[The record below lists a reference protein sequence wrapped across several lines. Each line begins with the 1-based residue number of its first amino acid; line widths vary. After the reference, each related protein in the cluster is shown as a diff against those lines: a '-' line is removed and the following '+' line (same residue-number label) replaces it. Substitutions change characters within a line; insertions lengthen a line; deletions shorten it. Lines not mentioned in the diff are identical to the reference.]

1 MSSWFSFPDFFLSF
15 AALLLEGIPFLLLG
29 ALGSALVDLF
39 LPEAWLRGLLRL
51 GPRGGMVAG
60 LLAGFVF
67 PICECGALPIVL
79 RLLRKGVPLPAA
91 AAYLFASPL
100 ANPFSIASTWFAF
113 RTQEPWMMVLL
124 RLFLGGI
131 VVVSLSHWI
140 GRSDTRDILNPAAL
154 TPSQDGALPPGT
166 AAAAFEPSWK
176 KRLRGTVRS
185 VSDDFL
191 AVAFFLVL
199 GAAVAAFLNT
209 SVNRAWLLPLAHN
222 KFLAP
227 VAAILLAQVLS
238 LCSTT
243 DAFIIAALPQFPMAA
258 ALAFLVAGPLFD
270 FKLLWIYQTVFT
282 RAAVLQIWLRVTAGA
297 LLLSWLYSLL

>member
-1 MSSWFSFPDFFLSF
+1 MASWFSFPDFFLSF
-15 AALLLEGIPFLLLG
+15 AALLLEGLPFLLLG

-39 LPEAWLRGLLRL
+39 LPEAWLRALLKL
-51 GPRGGMVAG
+51 GPRGGTAAG

-91 AAYLFASPL
+91 AAYLFAAPL
-100 ANPFSIASTWFAF
+100 ANPFSIASTWFAY
-113 RTQEPWMMVLL
+113 RTQEPWLMVLL
-124 RLFLGGI
+124 RLFLGAI
-131 VVVSLSHWI
+131 VVLSLSHWI
-140 GRSDTRDILNPAAL
+140 ARADSREILNPAAL
-154 TPSQDGALPPGT
+154 EPSPALPPGT
-166 AAAAFEPSWK
+166 AGAAFESSWK
-176 KRLRGTVRS
+176 RRLRGTVRS

-199 GAAVAAFLNT
+199 GAAAAALLNT
-209 SVNRAWLLPLAHN
+209 GVNRAWLDPLAHN

-227 VAAILLAQVLS
+227 VAAIFLAQTLS

-282 RAAVLQIWLRVTAGA
+282 RGAVVQIWLRVTAGA

>member
-1 MSSWFSFPDFFLSF
+1 MTGTVKLESLR
-15 AALLLEGIPFLLLG
+15 AALVLATLG
-29 ALGSALVDLF
+29 A
-39 LPEAWLRGLLRL
+39 
-51 GPRGGMVAG
+51 
-60 LLAGFVF
+60 
-67 PICECGALPIVL
+67 
-79 RLLRKGVPLPAA
+79 
-91 AAYLFASPL
+91 
-100 ANPFSIASTWFAF
+100 
-113 RTQEPWMMVLL
+113 VLL
-124 RLFLGGI
+124 HTWISGQVETLLHPMLRPLVLGGGI

-154 TPSQDGALPPGT
+154 TPSGDAALPPGT

-209 SVNRAWLLPLAHN
+209 SVNRAWLLPLAHD
-222 KFLAP
+222 KFLGP
-227 VAAILLAQVLS
+227 VAAIFLAQVLS

-270 FKLLWIYQTVFT
+270 LKLLWVYQALFT
-282 RAAVLQIWLRVTAGA
+282 RRIVFGIWLRVSAGA
-297 LLLSWLYSLL
+297 IVLAWLYSLVWHRQ